1 MKKRRN
7 LLKNVKENEY
17 VIRDLNEEN
26 EIEKILNEFSFYRNK
41 DVFMFNGD
49 DEKLFDLLKND
60 LSLLK
65 EKATIYY

>member
-26 EIEKILNEFSFYRNK
+26 EIFYGEIIEYALKANTSIE
-41 DVFMFNGD
+41 DI
-49 DEKLFDLLKND
+49 LKNITLLD
-60 LSLLK
+60 LYH
-65 EKATIYY
+65 IYNN